1 MADAGFVAFI
11 SLSAHAPATM
21 VLPLREISVL
31 DRNAEAIGVTTRTL
45 MEHAGEAVARH
56 VRERSP
62 DGPVVVLSG
71 AGNNG
76 GDGLVAARHLTEG
89 AGEAEVEV
97 AVATPVEAGRFKTR
111 LAHRAYQDL
120 PGSVELH
127 QGADGP
133 VAQDLLGDAAVAVD
147 ALLGAGI
154 RGEPRGTYGEMVH
167 ALNDTPAHVVSVDVP
182 TGLGTGLAVE
192 PDATVTFHDVKE
204 GMSEGNSG
212 TIHVA
217 DIGIPTRAVTHTGP
231 GELEL
236 YPRPDA
242 AQHKGQ
248 GGFVLVIGG
257 GPYHG
262 APVLCGLAAMR
273 TGADLS
279 IVLTPEKAAP
289 AVQASSPNLVVRSLR
304 GEDLDFEDP
313 QNRVTLNLWMEKAD
327 SVVIGPGLGRF
338 NVTKQ
343 SIHHAV
349 ERASRS
355 STPLVVDADA
365 LWAMGDHPELLGSH
379 VVVTPHANEFRE
391 LTGETAPS
399 DPEARG
405 ELAAGFSRDT
415 GATVLFKGP
424 VDVVARGDGLRYND
438 TGTPAMSVGGTGD
451 VLAGCVGAL
460 LAKGLDPFAAA
471 RVAAYLS
478 GRAGEHAFRE
488 IGYGLLA
495 SDVVDAVPAVLQEH
509 LLA

>member
-1 MADAGFVAFI
+1 MA
-11 SLSAHAPATM
+11 
-21 VLPLREISVL
+21 LPLREIPVL
-31 DRNAEAIGVTTRTL
+31 DRNAEALGVTTRTL

-56 VRERSP
+56 VREEAP
-62 DGPVVVLSG
+62 DGPVVVLAG
-71 AGNNG
+71 PGNNG
-76 GDGLVAARHLTEG
+76 GDGMVAARHLLQ
-89 AGEAEVEV
+89 AEDPPTVT
-97 AVATPVEAGRFKTR
+97 VATPVTGGRFKTR

-120 PGSVELH
+120 PDAVEVHTGVDDATVRGLLEDA
-127 QGADGP
+127 GA
-133 VAQDLLGDAAVAVD
+133 AVD

-154 RGEPRGTYGEMVH
+154 EGEPRGVYGELVD
-167 ALNDTPAHVVSVDVP
+167 ALNDAAGHVASVDVP
-182 TGLGTGLAVE
+182 TGLGSHRAVV

-204 GMSEGNSG
+204 GMTEANSG
-212 TIHVA
+212 TIHVE
-217 DIGIPTRAVTHTGP
+217 DIGIPPQAATHTGP
-231 GELEL
+231 GELTL
-236 YPRPDA
+236 YPA
-242 AQHKGQ
+242 ADPQRHKGQ

-289 AVQASSPNLVVRSLR
+289 AVQAASPNLVVRTLR

-349 ERASRS
+349 ERAGRS
-355 STPLVVDADA
+355 PTPLVVDADA

-391 LTGETAPS
+391 LTGEDAPA
-399 DPEARG
+399 DPESRG
-405 ELAAGFSRDT
+405 ELAAGFSRET

-424 VDVVARGDGLRYND
+424 VDVVASGDRLRYNA
-438 TGTPAMSVGGTGD
+438 TGTPAMSAGGTGD

-460 LAKGLDPFAAA
+460 LAKGLAPFEAA
-471 RVAAYLS
+471 RVAAYLA
-478 GRAGEHAFRE
+478 GRAGERADE
-488 IGYGLLA
+488 DLGEGLVA
-495 SDVVDAVPAVLQEH
+495 SD
-509 LLA
+509 LLEPIARELRSHRST